1 MMQMCAAYNAL
12 VGSTVEVIAEQ
23 DLSCIGVLSKMYCG
37 HVLHDLATFRAV
49 ILRSFTNVE
58 VSM

>member
-37 HVLHDLATFRAV
+37 HVLRDLATRAV